1 MKKFIKYII
10 KIYKYK
16 FNSNILFHL
25 LSTANLMNYTQEM
38 NIIAKIK
45 KTNFQILYLT
55 KLNSSARICIVE
67 IYRKFPPLIEMN
79 IPSTN
84 SPLLYKYHPS
94 PIPITYKNP

>member
-1 MKKFIKYII
+1 
-10 KIYKYK
+10 
-16 FNSNILFHL
+16 
-25 LSTANLMNYTQEM
+25 MNYRQEM

-45 KTNFQILYLT
+45 KTNFQILYLA

-67 IYRKFPPLIEMN
+67 IYRKVPPLIEMN
-79 IPSTN
+79 NPSTN